1 MILSRELS
9 LEEIEEIQQHVPDIE
24 LEVFVHGA
32 LCILYSVRCL
42 LSGYM
47 NKRDANQG
55 ACTNACRWDYKLHEA
70 QEDLNGDVIPVT
82 QLNTPEKSCCSSGQ
96 SETTSVQTLLVQR
109 NDEEMF
115 AAEEDEHGTYFMNS
129 KDLRAVQHVDRLT
142 KMGIASLKI
151 EVSTKSYFTVP
162 VLLKFI
168 EKPLMML

>member
-1 MILSRELS
+1 M
-9 LEEIEEIQQHVPDIE
+9 HT
-24 LEVFVHGA
+24 
-32 LCILYSVRCL
+32 YSVRCL

-142 KMGIASLKI
+142 KWASPHSK
-151 EVSTKSYFTVP
+151 
-162 VLLKFI
+162 
-168 EKPLMML
+168 